1 MKILALLVG
10 CSASAIAFASDYNFY
25 NIGNLGTGA
34 TPEISFSVPRF
45 ADTTGAVYG
54 QSTRYVGGVN
64 LGIQGYKWTS
74 STGIN
79 ALGHLGTATNGYT
92 TSRPGGMLDS
102 STLCGDASLFQ
113 GGDDKGLRATYWQN
127 GTATHLGTLSTS
139 LTGKGYSSISF
150 GSTSRIYGTYRTYS
164 GNSETGT
171 NTFIWTPGGGMKS
184 VNPLSL
190 GASGGGI
197 SKPITATPSG
207 RLYGT
212 YSKYTSTGG
221 PAGTFSYV
229 HTDQGGV
236 RDLGN
241 LGTDSQGR
249 GETHVKGT
257 RNGLAFGSAR
267 SYAAGANRGYRA
279 FVETA
284 GGTISS
290 LNTLGMASNGLAA
303 AEATFLGGDGYIYG
317 FSTLYQSGFSRGS
330 RAVRWSQSGVIENL
344 GSLGTTA
351 TGSGVSKAT
360 FMDPLGRVIG
370 TSAKIVGASSFGNH
384 AFVWSPSEGM
394 IDLGHIAPSTAGVSN
409 ANPLA
414 ADGLGNV
421 FGMVDT
427 YNGASFLGQVP
438 FMWHKTTGMKKLQDV
453 IGANIPNGITLV
465 SITGVSS
472 GYILGEAIAG
482 DGSRISYAIK
492 PFGVAA
498 VPEPGTILALAA
510 GVGLLAR
517 KRRKK

>member
-1 MKILALLVG
+1 
-10 CSASAIAFASDYNFY
+10 
-25 NIGNLGTGA
+25 
-34 TPEISFSVPRF
+34 
-45 ADTTGAVYG
+45 
-54 QSTRYVGGVN
+54 
-64 LGIQGYKWTS
+64 
-74 STGIN
+74 
-79 ALGHLGTATNGYT
+79 
-92 TSRPGGMLDS
+92 
-102 STLCGDASLFQ
+102 
-113 GGDDKGLRATYWQN
+113 
-127 GTATHLGTLSTS
+127 
-139 LTGKGYSSISF
+139 
-150 GSTSRIYGTYRTYS
+150 
-164 GNSETGT
+164 
-171 NTFIWTPGGGMKS
+171 
-184 VNPLSL
+184 
-190 GASGGGI
+190 
-197 SKPITATPSG
+197 
-207 RLYGT
+207 
-212 YSKYTSTGG
+212 
-221 PAGTFSYV
+221 
-229 HTDQGGV
+229 
-236 RDLGN
+236 
-241 LGTDSQGR
+241 
-249 GETHVKGT
+249 
-257 RNGLAFGSAR
+257 
-267 SYAAGANRGYRA
+267 
-279 FVETA
+279 
-284 GGTISS
+284 
-290 LNTLGMASNGLAA
+290 MASNGLAA